1 MLLSTKEFD
10 IDQIPPR
17 YFFNEYRLCISHT
30 GYKSRSHGSP
40 EVIPEMWTSLADWR
54 ENRSTK
60 WANIS
65 DLSLALLRNDNG
77 PFPINVKRMSDDGV
91 IADNFELDI
100 PQNVTVDPNA
110 KVARGKK
117 VSA

>member
-1 MLLSTKEFD
+1 
-10 IDQIPPR
+10 
-17 YFFNEYRLCISHT
+17 
-30 GYKSRSHGSP
+30 
-40 EVIPEMWTSLADWR
+40 MWTSLADWR

-65 DLSLALLRNDNG
+65 DLSLALLRNDDG

-110 KVARGKK
+110 KGKLIIYVEFTK
-117 VSA
+117 LIDLLVEVSALLSWEVSMLIQQRV